1 MRRKTIW
8 VLSCALFSLFWVG
21 CASRKEI
28 TQFKD
33 DMLYVRLRLDALQS
47 ENRKMME
54 LLRDLNKSLVDLQ
67 EESRRTKADMISEM
81 TALRDQTQYL
91 QGMLD
96 DTGDRMS
103 KLIHRVEDKASSKP
117 KPDSLEAL
125 LLPGVDVSKRA
136 GEGDL
141 EPKTLYDAAYLDLT
155 RGDYDLALRG
165 FREYLKVF
173 PKTEYSDN
181 AQYWIGEIFYADG
194 AFEKALAEFQKVDTD
209 YPNGDKVAAALLK
222 MGYCQIQL
230 NQSAR
235 AREYLNRVIARFP
248 NSVEANLAKSKLK
261 EL

>member
-1 MRRKTIW
+1 MRQKTIRI
-8 VLSCALFSLFWVG
+8 LSCVLFPLLWFR

-33 DMLYVRLRLDALQS
+33 DLLYVRLRLDALQS

-54 LLRDLNKSLVDLQ
+54 LLRDLNKSLVTLQ
-67 EESRRTKADMISEM
+67 EESHRTKADIISEM
-81 TALRDQTQYL
+81 AALRDQTQYL

-125 LLPGVDVSKRA
+125 ILPGADVSTQAR
-136 GEGDL
+136 EGDL
-141 EPKTLYDAAYLDLT
+141 DPKTLYDAAYLDLT

-165 FREYLKVF
+165 FREYLKAF

-194 AFEKALAEFQKVDTD
+194 AFENAFTEFQKVETD
-209 YPNGDKVAAALLK
+209 YPDGDKVPAALLK

-235 AREYLNRVIARFP
+235 AREYLNRVISRFP